1 MEESDLALRQA
12 AVKGDRAA
20 VETLFRTAYPA
31 VYGFCL
37 HLSRDPRAAEDLAQQ
52 TFLLAFRHLRSYR
65 PELPMKPWLLR
76 IAHNAGVSALRG
88 KHPQVTLED
97 PQVQAMASP
106 ARSPE
111 ETAMAGEMRAQV
123 QAALARLTPELRA
136 VIVLRYQQE
145 LSYEEIAR
153 AIAKPITTVT
163 SRLWEARRQLGR
175 FLGPMA
181 NENEGGAHALQPLRP

>member
-1 MEESDLALRQA
+1 MEETDLALRQA

-37 HLSRDPRAAEDLAQQ
+37 HLSRDRRAAEDLAQQ
-52 TFLLAFRHLRSYR
+52 TFLQAFRHLRSYR
-65 PELPMKPWLLR
+65 PELPMRPWLLR
-76 IAHNAGVSALRG
+76 IAHNAGVSALRTG
-88 KHPQVTLED
+88 RPQVPLED

-106 ARSPE
+106 GRSPE
-111 ETAMAGEMRAQV
+111 DAALADDTRRRL
-123 QAALARLTPELRA
+123 QAALGRLGPDLRT

-153 AIAKPITTVT
+153 VIAKPISTVT

-175 FLGPMA
+175 YLGPIA
-181 NENEGGAHALQPLRP
+181 ENEGGGHALQVVRR